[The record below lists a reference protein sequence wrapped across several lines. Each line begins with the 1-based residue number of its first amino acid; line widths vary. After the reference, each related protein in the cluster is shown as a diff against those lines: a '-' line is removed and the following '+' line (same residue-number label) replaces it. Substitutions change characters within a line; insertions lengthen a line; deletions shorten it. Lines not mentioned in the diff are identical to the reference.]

1 MSSNRFHQDI
11 KCSSERFKPLY
22 IVSGNHDVEGDLDTG
37 LLYQAFETRFRM
49 PHVKPPVIGRVTKEQ
64 DIDLNRMYQLPY
76 DFGNSFYSYEN
87 GLVHNIVLNSF
98 ADFEPGS
105 NQYKWIVHDLENVN
119 RDVHPWILVLV
130 RDEHATC
137 CCSIHE
143 PLTNRCITFLQQV
156 HCPIYNTF
164 AKHRTDPQPVMMK
177 RYLEPLFIKHKVN
190 FVVSGHVHAY
200 FRSKKVSN
208 DALDKKGP
216 MYIVV
221 GNGGRQANAP
231 FYNIVAEDWVAK
243 RDHTTYGY
251 GTIEFLSPEI
261 AMYEWVQTGHN
272 GPNDSGENFPYVPNN
287 MTDIVYVNNQLYAT

>member
-1 MSSNRFHQDI
+1 MHVIVQIILMSSNRFHQDI

-130 RDEHATC
+130 RDEHATYVAAQYMSHSLIGVSHFFNRSTAQYITLSR
-137 CCSIHE
+137 SIE
-143 PLTNRCITFLQQV
+143 LI
-156 HCPIYNTF
+156 
-164 AKHRTDPQPVMMK
+164 
-177 RYLEPLFIKHKVN
+177 
-190 FVVSGHVHAY
+190 
-200 FRSKKVSN
+200 RS
-208 DALDKKGP
+208 L
-216 MYIVV
+216 
-221 GNGGRQANAP
+221 
-231 FYNIVAEDWVAK
+231 
-243 RDHTTYGY
+243 
-251 GTIEFLSPEI
+251 
-261 AMYEWVQTGHN
+261 
-272 GPNDSGENFPYVPNN
+272 
-287 MTDIVYVNNQLYAT
+287 